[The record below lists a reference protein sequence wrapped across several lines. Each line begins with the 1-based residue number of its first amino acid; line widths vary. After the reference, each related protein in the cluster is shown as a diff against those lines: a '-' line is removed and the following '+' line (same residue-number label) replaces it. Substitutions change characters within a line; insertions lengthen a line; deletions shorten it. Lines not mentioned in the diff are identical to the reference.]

1 MCIATKKCRT
11 SLRASHT
18 YATSDSFGATRQFL
32 MLFLSICLVYAKCE
46 DETVQQSDK
55 RQCLCKVEEFL
66 FSVACRCCLANQG
79 WTPRNNMADLW
90 SDEEMGKLIDL
101 YQEEE
106 NLYNYRI
113 REYRDRDR
121 ARESLL
127 RISRAMGKNWD
138 GNAFTNL
145 LRYLCVFS
153 WIFLTE

>member
-1 MCIATKKCRT
+1 
-11 SLRASHT
+11 
-18 YATSDSFGATRQFL
+18 
-32 MLFLSICLVYAKCE
+32 
-46 DETVQQSDK
+46 
-55 RQCLCKVEEFL
+55 
-66 FSVACRCCLANQG
+66 
-79 WTPRNNMADLW
+79 MADLW

>member
-1 MCIATKKCRT
+1 
-11 SLRASHT
+11 
-18 YATSDSFGATRQFL
+18 
-32 MLFLSICLVYAKCE
+32 
-46 DETVQQSDK
+46 
-55 RQCLCKVEEFL
+55 
-66 FSVACRCCLANQG
+66 
-79 WTPRNNMADLW
+79 MADLW

-145 LRYLCVFS
+145 
-153 WIFLTE
+153 

>member
-1 MCIATKKCRT
+1 
-11 SLRASHT
+11 
-18 YATSDSFGATRQFL
+18 
-32 MLFLSICLVYAKCE
+32 
-46 DETVQQSDK
+46 
-55 RQCLCKVEEFL
+55 
-66 FSVACRCCLANQG
+66 
-79 WTPRNNMADLW
+79 MADLL
-90 SDEEMGKLIDL
+90 SEEEMGKLIDL

-113 REYRDRDR
+113 RGYRDRDR

-153 WIFLTE
+153 WIFPIE